1 MKFKSE
7 KKNFISII
15 AEREM
20 KRMENRHLR
29 PSLQFVLVAV
39 VATSTIVA
47 IGTEN
52 TNLCV
57 VSFLTMATGL
67 LVGNKLGV

>member
-1 MKFKSE
+1 MKFKVRI
-7 KKNFISII
+7 KNFISII

-29 PSLQFVLVAV
+29 PSLQFVLIAV
-39 VATSTIVA
+39 VAIATITA

-52 TNLCV
+52 TNLCI
-57 VSFLTMATGL
+57 VSFLTLIGGL